1 VSSEYSLD
9 TLKGTIEFFLNP
21 QGVSKK
27 GIQMATSSIHID
39 SGANGYFA
47 HNSRE
52 SKTVNAIFDDEK
64 NYCSC
69 TNAEAF
75 DLFKKE
81 LAIRSEAYQKR
92 TGQKLQSKTVTH
104 LSAIVNFNKEH
115 TPENIKKLCDFLEKE
130 LDTKVIQ
137 FAMHR
142 DEGHIAENG
151 EKIKNYHAH
160 IEFMG
165 LDSQGNSIKR
175 TLKKKELI
183 NLQSKTAEILGMQRG
198 RNYVAE
204 KAKRP
209 KRLDTYEFK
218 KAKEMESKAKESNL
232 LKTTYNQLLAT
243 KQDLAAAQNEVRE
256 YLKEIGAT
264 RKEFAELDQ
273 LNKDLKEQ
281 LKAKDLTIEEMQ
293 DKFNSLKHSL
303 ENDFNKLHNEKEHYK
318 SVVELKEV
326 EIMDLEP
333 YKNLYFSQEHD
344 LNSLQEQNRVLA
356 DKVTTLQEKINSS
369 PNMEQYEHIKQQ
381 HEIRNK
387 MIQEEAKQI
396 QELEPEKTNLRKLVD
411 YFKNTINDLKTK
423 VNSLFKRNQ
432 ELEAENKALKDEIY
446 ELKRDRIIES
456 GKDNPHEAIRKT
468 LEHAG
473 LGSRTSASILAELKE
488 QRRQQREEDSPF
500 NVSGSMIKFKE
511 NQKKDLNE
519 IIENNRKK
527 EEKERLEQE
536 QQRQRQRD
544 SLTR

>member
-1 VSSEYSLD
+1 
-9 TLKGTIEFFLNP
+9 
-21 QGVSKK
+21 
-27 GIQMATSSIHID
+27 MATSSIHID

-92 TGQKLQSKTVTH
+92 TGQKIQSKTVTH

-115 TPENIKKLCDFLEKE
+115 TPEDLKRLCDYLEKE

-165 LDSQGNSIKR
+165 LDSLGNSIKR

-293 DKFNSLKHSL
+293 DKFNSLI
-303 ENDFNKLHNEKEHYK
+303 NEKEHFK
-318 SVVELKEV
+318 AVVELKEV
-326 EIMDLEP
+326 EILDLEP

-369 PNMEQYEHIKQQ
+369 PNMEQYEHFKQQ
-381 HEIRNK
+381 HELRNK

-456 GKDNPHEAIRKT
+456 GKDNPHETIENVLK
-468 LEHAG
+468 HAG
-473 LGSRTSASILAELKE
+473 LRNFEKVKE
-488 QRRQQREEDSPF
+488 MQERA
-500 NVSGSMIKFKE
+500 
-511 NQKKDLNE
+511 
-519 IIENNRKK
+519 RKQK
-527 EEKERLEQE
+527 EEGEKLEE
-536 QQRQRQRD
+536 QQRQKQRE
-544 SLTR
+544 LQR

>member
-1 VSSEYSLD
+1 
-9 TLKGTIEFFLNP
+9 
-21 QGVSKK
+21 
-27 GIQMATSSIHID
+27 MATSSIHID

-115 TPENIKKLCDFLEKE
+115 TPEDIKKLCDFLEKE

-165 LDSQGNSIKR
+165 LDSLGNSIKR

-183 NLQSKTAEILGMQRG
+183 NLQTKTAEILDMKRG
-198 RNYVAE
+198 RNYVQE

-218 KAKEMESKAKESNL
+218 KAKEMEAAAKESKL
-232 LKTTYNQLLAT
+232 LKTTYEQLLAT
-243 KQDLAAAQNEVRE
+243 KKDLSAAQSEARE
-256 YLKEIGAT
+256 YLKELGAT
-264 RKEFAELDQ
+264 REDYAKLEQ

-281 LKAKDLTIEEMQ
+281 VKENALTIEEMEN
-293 DKFNSLKHSL
+293 KFNSLKYSL
-303 ENDFNKLHNEKEHYK
+303 EEKFNSLIKEKEHLK

-326 EIMDLEP
+326 EILDLEP
-333 YKNLYFSQEHD
+333 FKNLYFSQEHD
-344 LNSLQEQNRVLA
+344 LNSLQEQNKVLVE
-356 DKVTTLQEKINSS
+356 KVSSLQEKINSS
-369 PNMEQYEHIKQQ
+369 PNMERYDYYKNQFEV
-381 HEIRNK
+381 RNG
-387 MIQEEAKQI
+387 I
-396 QELEPEKTNLRKLVD
+396 LEKTNTEFGLEPKGNLGKLVAF
-411 YFKNTINDLKTK
+411 FKNTINEMKEK
-423 VNSLFKRNQ
+423 ISNLFKRNE
-432 ELEAENKALKDEIY
+432 ELEAENKDLKEQIY
-446 ELKRDRIIES
+446 ELKRDKLIES
-456 GKDNPHEAIRKT
+456 GKENPHETIRKT
-468 LEHAG
+468 LENAG
-473 LGSRTSASILAELKE
+473 LTGYSKLQE
-488 QRRQQREEDSPF
+488 
-500 NVSGSMIKFKE
+500 M
-511 NQKKDLNE
+511 QKKDLNE
-519 IIENNRKK
+519 IIENNRRKA
-527 EEKERLEQE
+527 EKEKLEQE
-536 QQRQRQRD
+536 QQRQKQRD
-544 SLTR
+544 YLTR

>member
-1 VSSEYSLD
+1 MSSEYSLD
-9 TLKGTIEFFLNP
+9 TIKGTIEFFLNP

-218 KAKEMESKAKESNL
+218 KAKEMEAAAKESKL
-232 LKTTYNQLLAT
+232 LKTTFDQLLAT
-243 KQDLAAAQNEVRE
+243 KKDLAAAQAEVRE
-256 YLKEIGAT
+256 KMKELGAA
-264 RKEFAELDQ
+264 REDYAKLEQ
-273 LNKDLKEQ
+273 LNRDLKE
-281 LKAKDLTIEEMQ
+281 KINEKDLTIEEMQ

-303 ENDFNKLHNEKEHYK
+303 EEKFNELYKEKEHFK

-326 EIMDLEP
+326 EILDLEA

-344 LNSLQEQNRVLA
+344 LNALQEQNKVLVE
-356 DKVTTLQEKINSS
+356 KVSSLQEKINSGA
-369 PNMEQYEHIKQQ
+369 NMEQYEHFKKQ
-381 HEIRNK
+381 HEVRGKI
-387 MIQEEAKQI
+387 IFEEAKQI
-396 QELEPEKTNLRKLVD
+396 QELEPEKTNLRMLVD

-423 VNSLFKRNQ
+423 VSNLFKRNQ
-432 ELEAENKALKDEIY
+432 ELESENKALKDELY

-456 GKDNPHEAIRKT
+456 GKDNPHEAIENVLK
-468 LEHAG
+468 HAG
-473 LGSRTSASILAELKE
+473 LRNFEKVKE
-488 QRRQQREEDSPF
+488 MQERA
-500 NVSGSMIKFKE
+500 
-511 NQKKDLNE
+511 
-519 IIENNRKK
+519 RKQK
-527 EEKERLEQE
+527 EEGEKLEE
-536 QQRQRQRD
+536 QQRQKQRD

>member
-1 VSSEYSLD
+1 MSSEYSLD

-92 TGQKLQSKTVTH
+92 TGQKIQSKTVTH

-115 TPENIKKLCDFLEKE
+115 TPEDIKKLCDYLEKE

-165 LDSQGNSIKR
+165 LDSLGNSIKR

-183 NLQSKTAEILGMQRG
+183 NLQTKTAEILDMQRG

-218 KAKEMESKAKESNL
+218 KAKEMEAAAKESKL
-232 LKTTYNQLLAT
+232 LKTAFDQLLAT
-243 KQDLAAAQNEVRE
+243 KKDLSAAQSEVRE
-256 YLKEIGAT
+256 YLKELGAT
-264 RKEFAELDQ
+264 REDYAKLEK
-273 LNKDLKEQ
+273 LNRDLKEQ
-281 LKAKDLTIEEMQ
+281 VKENALTIEEMQ
-293 DKFNSLKHSL
+293 SKFNSLKYSL
-303 ENDFNKLHNEKEHYK
+303 EEKFNELYKEKEHFK

-326 EIMDLEP
+326 EILDLEP
-333 YKNLYFSQEHD
+333 FKDLYFRQEHD
-344 LNSLQEQNRVLA
+344 LNSLQEQNKVLVE
-356 DKVTTLQEKINSS
+356 KVSSLQEKINSS
-369 PNMEQYEHIKQQ
+369 PNMEQYEHFKQQ
-381 HEIRNK
+381 HELRGKI
-387 MIQEEAKQI
+387 IFEEAKQI

-423 VNSLFKRNQ
+423 VNSLFKRNE
-432 ELEAENKALKDEIY
+432 ELEKENKALKEQIY

-456 GKDNPHEAIRKT
+456 GKENPHEAIRNV
-468 LEHAG
+468 LEKSG
-473 LGSRTSASILAELKE
+473 LMKLQEMQE
-488 QRRQQREEDSPF
+488 RE
-500 NVSGSMIKFKE
+500 
-511 NQKKDLNE
+511 
-519 IIENNRKK
+519 RKQK
-527 EEKERLEQE
+527 EEREKLEE
-536 QQRQRQRD
+536 QQRQKQRD

>member
-1 VSSEYSLD
+1 MGYLFFCLVFQNYVIILRTDSCKVSSEYSLD

-27 GIQMATSSIHID
+27 GIQMATSSIHIE

-81 LAIRSEAYQKR
+81 LAIRSEAYQQR
-92 TGQKLQSKTVTH
+92 TGQKIQSKTVTH

-115 TPENIKKLCDFLEKE
+115 TPDDIKKVCDYLEKTF
-130 LDTKVIQ
+130 DTKVIQ

-151 EKIKNYHAH
+151 EKVKNYHAH
-160 IEFMG
+160 IEFLG

-183 NLQSKTAEILGMQRG
+183 ELQTKTAEILGMQRG
-198 RNYVAE
+198 RNYVQE

-218 KAKEMESKAKESNL
+218 KAKEMESLGKKQEVELAK
-232 LKTTYNQLLAT
+232 KTFNQLLAT
-243 KQDLAAAQNEVRE
+243 KQDLSAAQKELRE
-256 YLKEIGAT
+256 YMQELGAT

-281 LKAKDLTIEEMQ
+281 LKAKDLTIEDLQ

-303 ENDFNKLHNEKEHYK
+303 ENRFNSLHSEKEHFK
-318 SVVELKEV
+318 AVVELKELD
-326 EIMDLEP
+326 IIDLQ
-333 YKNLYFSQEHD
+333 KQNKALISQKE
-344 LNSLQEQNRVLA
+344 VLE
-356 DKVTTLQEKINSS
+356 EKIITLEEKIVSS
-369 PNMEQYEHIKQQ
+369 PNMEQYEYYKNQFQ
-381 HEIRNK
+381 VRNK
-387 MIQEEAKQI
+387 ILEKTNTEFG
-396 QELEPEKTNLRKLVD
+396 LEPKGNLRKLVTF
-411 YFKNTINDLKTK
+411 FKNTINELKEKIT
-423 VNSLFKRNQ
+423 NLFKRN
-432 ELEAENKALKDEIY
+432 EDLEAENKDLKEQIY

-456 GKDNPHEAIRKT
+456 GKDNPHEAIRNV
-468 LEHAG
+468 LEKSG
-473 LGSRTSASILAELKE
+473 LLKLQE
-488 QRRQQREEDSPF
+488 MQNRE
-500 NVSGSMIKFKE
+500 K
-511 NQKKDLNE
+511 NQK
-519 IIENNRKK
+519 
-527 EEKERLEQE
+527 EEREKLEE
-536 QQRQRQRD
+536 QQRMQKQREWSR
-544 SLTR
+544 

>member
-1 VSSEYSLD
+1 MSSEYSLD

-92 TGQKLQSKTVTH
+92 TGQKIQSKTVTH

-115 TPENIKKLCDFLEKE
+115 TPEDIKKLCDYLEKE

-218 KAKEMESKAKESNL
+218 KAKEMEAAAKESKL
-232 LKTTYNQLLAT
+232 LKTTFDQLLAT
-243 KQDLAAAQNEVRE
+243 KKDLAAAQSEARE
-256 YLKEIGAT
+256 YLKELGAT
-264 RKEFAELDQ
+264 REDYAKLEQ

-281 LKAKDLTIEEMQ
+281 VKENALTIEDLNSNFNSLKYSLEE
-293 DKFNSLKHSL
+293 KFNSLIK
-303 ENDFNKLHNEKEHYK
+303 EKEHFK

-326 EIMDLEP
+326 EILDLEP
-333 YKNLYFSQEHD
+333 YKDLYFSQEHD
-344 LNSLQEQNRVLA
+344 LNALQEQNKVLVE
-356 DKVTTLQEKINSS
+356 KVSSLQEKINSS
-369 PNMEQYEHIKQQ
+369 PNMEQYEHFKKQ
-381 HEIRNK
+381 HEVRGKI
-387 MIQEEAKQI
+387 IFEEAKQI
-396 QELEPEKTNLRKLVD
+396 QDLEPEKTNLRMLVD

-423 VNSLFKRNQ
+423 VSNLFKRNQ
-432 ELEAENKALKDEIY
+432 ELESENKALKDELY

-456 GKDNPHEAIRKT
+456 GKENPHEAIRKT
-468 LEHAG
+468 LENAG
-473 LGSRTSASILAELKE
+473 LTGYSKLQE
-488 QRRQQREEDSPF
+488 
-500 NVSGSMIKFKE
+500 M
-511 NQKKDLNE
+511 QKKDLNE
-519 IIENNRKK
+519 IIENNRRKA
-527 EEKERLEQE
+527 EKEKLEQE
-536 QQRQRQRD
+536 QQRQKQRD